1 MPLLFSSK
9 VSLTALYLPSPSLY
23 HPIAPINLTNIR
35 SSRTLPPTPTE
46 NLPTSGMQE
55 STYLTL
61 IHNELNKLQ
70 TQHECFLCS
79 LDSQACAIPKLEGY
93 IIHAH

>member
-35 SSRTLPPTPTE
+35 SSRTLPPTPTV
-46 NLPTSGMQE
+46 E
-55 STYLTL
+55 SSLTRVAG
-61 IHNELNKLQ
+61 EYV
-70 TQHECFLCS
+70 F
-79 LDSQACAIPKLEGY
+79 D
-93 IIHAH
+93 AHI